1 MNESFNKLN
10 NQIIFKIKSGIKVVM
25 RIVVVD
31 KYLGMNKLHLHTQK
45 YRHKSNG

>member
-1 MNESFNKLN
+1 MNKSFNELN

-31 KYLGMNKLHLHTQK
+31 IYLGMNKCHIHTQK
-45 YRHKSNG
+45 DRHKSNR